1 MICMF
6 KVIHYY
12 MQMYLKILE
21 INVSKYIN
29 LILLTFICTWI
40 SMASIFK
47 RTGVEQELLTD
58 MLLIIEKGIRGGI
71 CHAIYRYATTNN
83 KCTKNYDKNIEL
95 SYLMYLDANNL
106 YGWAMFQKL
115 FVNGFKWKKNTSKFN
130 EIFMKGYEEVSDKEY
145 ILEEDVEYP
154 KRLHNLDNVLKKK
167 NKKMKIKKSNK
178 LVCNLNDRN
187 NYVVHIRPLKQAL
200 NHGLVLKKCIE

>member
-12 MQMYLKILE
+12 MQMYLKTLE

-47 RTGVEQELLTD
+47 RTGVEQELLAD
-58 MLLIIEKGIRGGI
+58 MLLMIEKGIRGGI

-83 KCTKNYDKNIEL
+83 KYTKNYDKNIEL

-154 KRLHNLDNVLKKK
+154 QRLHSLDNVLKRK
-167 NKKMKIKKSNK
+167 NKRMKIKKTNK
-178 LVCNLNDRN
+178 LVCNLYDRN

-200 NHGLVLKKCIE
+200 NHGLVLRKCIE

>member
-12 MQMYLKILE
+12 MQMYLKTLE

-29 LILLTFICTWI
+29 LILLTCICTWI

-58 MLLIIEKGIRGGI
+58 MLLMIEKGIREGI

-83 KCTKNYDKNIEL
+83 KHTKNYDKNIEL

-154 KRLHNLDNVLKKK
+154 KRLHNLDNVLKRK
-167 NKKMKIKKSNK
+167 NKKTKIKKSNK
-178 LVCNLNDRN
+178 LVCNLYDRN

>member
-12 MQMYLKILE
+12 MQMYLKTLE

-47 RTGVEQELLTD
+47 RTGVKQELLTD
-58 MLLIIEKGIRGGI
+58 MLLMIEKGIREGI

-83 KCTKNYDKNIEL
+83 KYTKNYDKNIEL

-154 KRLHNLDNVLKKK
+154 KRLHSLDNVLKRK
-167 NKKMKIKKSNK
+167 NKRMKIKKTNK
-178 LVCNLNDRN
+178 LVCNLYDRN

>member
-12 MQMYLKILE
+12 MQMYLKTLE

-29 LILLTFICTWI
+29 LILLTCICTWI

-58 MLLIIEKGIRGGI
+58 MLLMIEKGIRERI

-83 KCTKNYDKNIEL
+83 KHTKNYDKNIEL

-145 ILEEDVEYP
+145 ILEEDAEYP
-154 KRLHNLDNVLKKK
+154 KRLHNLDNVLKRK
-167 NKKMKIKKSNK
+167 NKRMKIKKSNK
-178 LVCNLNDRN
+178 LVCNLYDRN

-200 NHGLVLKKCIE
+200 NHMLNQKA

>member
-12 MQMYLKILE
+12 MQMYLKTLE

-29 LILLTFICTWI
+29 LILLTCICTWI

-58 MLLIIEKGIRGGI
+58 MLLMIEKGIREGI

-83 KCTKNYDKNIEL
+83 KHTKNYDKNIEL

-154 KRLHNLDNVLKKK
+154 KRLHNLDNVLKRK
-167 NKKMKIKKSNK
+167 NKRMKIKKSNK
-178 LVCNLNDRN
+178 LVCNLYDRN

-200 NHGLVLKKCIE
+200 NHMLNQKA

>member
-12 MQMYLKILE
+12 MQMYLKTLE

-29 LILLTFICTWI
+29 LILLTCICTWI

-58 MLLIIEKGIRGGI
+58 MLLMIEKGIREGI

-83 KCTKNYDKNIEL
+83 KYTKNYDKNIEL

-154 KRLHNLDNVLKKK
+154 KRLHNLDNVLKRK
-167 NKKMKIKKSNK
+167 NKRMKIKKSNK
-178 LVCNLNDRN
+178 LVYNLYDRN

-200 NHGLVLKKCIE
+200 NHMLNQKA